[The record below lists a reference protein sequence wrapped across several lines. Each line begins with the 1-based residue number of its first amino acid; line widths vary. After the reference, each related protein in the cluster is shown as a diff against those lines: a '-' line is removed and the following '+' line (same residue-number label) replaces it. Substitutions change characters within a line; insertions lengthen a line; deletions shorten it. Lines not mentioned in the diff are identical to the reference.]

1 MPESGSESQ
10 GDVNLKTSLFTSR
23 PTRAQVDPRLGLDRS
38 KLRRMMESAWSQLG
52 RIGLTKNASMIG
64 KLLALGAQRCKLKA
78 LGEDVLEIG
87 KAVDE
92 TKHQWGYRISV
103 AIGYQWD
110 IYHYLSMW
118 LGM

>member
-1 MPESGSESQ
+1 
-10 GDVNLKTSLFTSR
+10 
-23 PTRAQVDPRLGLDRS
+23 VDPRLGLDRS

-78 LGEDVLEIG
+78 RLRLGVLMWQEIG

-92 TKHQWGYRISV
+92 TKQKNGD
-103 AIGYQWD
+103 IGY
-110 IYHYLSMW
+110 LW
-118 LGM
+118 L